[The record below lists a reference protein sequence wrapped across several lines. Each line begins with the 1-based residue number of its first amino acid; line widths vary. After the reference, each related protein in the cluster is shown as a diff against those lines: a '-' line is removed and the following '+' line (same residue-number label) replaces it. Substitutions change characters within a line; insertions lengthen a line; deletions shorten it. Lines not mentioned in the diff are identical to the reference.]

1 MTEDRDVDENGYP
14 LIGPHVEREL
24 ELMLAGVKPM
34 AMFSVEP
41 GMAPEYI
48 GEQFEPYVEKGIFVK
63 FTAPGSPPL
72 IEWRLYCLPGEEWR
86 GKLALMLYEKLE
98 SNTVSSDFTSSDL
111 HRIDGYLL
119 GYSKECV
126 EYFIDHVVL
135 NKPQK
140 S

>member
-1 MTEDRDVDENGYP
+1 MTEDQDVDENGYP
-14 LIGPHVEREL
+14 LIGPHVAREL

-41 GMAPEYI
+41 GMAPEYT

-63 FTAPGSPPL
+63 FTAPGSAPL
-72 IEWRLYCLPGEEWR
+72 IERRWYCLPGEEWR
-86 GKLALMLYEKLE
+86 GKLSLMIYEALE
-98 SNTVSSDFTSSDL
+98 SDTKNSNFTSSDL

-126 EYFIDHVVL
+126 EYFINHVVL
-135 NKPQK
+135 NKPEK
-140 S
+140 C